1 MVFKQG
7 GAARGY
13 MNWFELN
20 INDNDSA
27 QVIQEKIA
35 ELLTQLADVEQK
47 LRQARDKERFAVLKE
62 AEEVGRMDVF
72 G

>member
-1 MVFKQG
+1 
-7 GAARGY
+7 

-20 INDNDSA
+20 ANNWA
-27 QVIQEKIA
+27 QEIQEKIA

-47 LRQARDKERFAVLKE
+47 LRQARDEERFAAVQEAKE
-62 AEEVGRMDVF
+62 AGRMDVF

>member
-1 MVFKQG
+1 
-7 GAARGY
+7 

-20 INDNDSA
+20 ANNWA
-27 QVIQEKIA
+27 QEIQEKIA

-47 LRQARDKERFAVLKE
+47 LRQARDEERFAALKE
-62 AEEVGRMDVF
+62 AEEAGRMDVF